1 MAGAEVG
8 AGILF
13 VLRECRIGQRTF
25 PQGLKPTNIYGSV
38 GTTEVVPCY
47 KAEALGLLRRRFSA
61 DYASPCGYRVTKS
74 AIDANSCS
82 EFHMERDY
90 AHKMVRFTVLASGS
104 KGNSSIVSSVSATGG
119 STRILVDAG
128 LSCRELFRRMAVAG
142 EDPKTL
148 DAILITHEH
157 ADHVNGLPV
166 TARKLGIPVYFTE
179 ATHRAWV
186 RQVTPQRRITY
197 AEWAEEHKKQKLAAE
212 EPVLDPVCGPVAPE
226 SAELEEAVCE
236 AKAPVSD
243 AARLPAVNYFRAGE
257 AFQIGEIAVS
267 PFTIPHDAADPVGFV
282 FSAEG
287 VRLAVATD
295 LGYMPLN
302 VQSQLRRCDLM
313 LLESNHDLE
322 MLRDGPYP
330 WQVKQRVLSRV
341 GHLSNDATAQ
351 YLEQTYDGAA
361 TYLILAHLS
370 ESNNLPE
377 LARIAAERALVSKPS
392 LLANRLLL
400 ASQHEPL
407 APICF

>member
-1 MAGAEVG
+1 
-8 AGILF
+8 
-13 VLRECRIGQRTF
+13 
-25 PQGLKPTNIYGSV
+25 
-38 GTTEVVPCY
+38 
-47 KAEALGLLRRRFSA
+47 
-61 DYASPCGYRVTKS
+61 
-74 AIDANSCS
+74 
-82 EFHMERDY
+82 
-90 AHKMVRFTVLASGS
+90 MVRFTVLASGS
-104 KGNSSIVSSVSATGG
+104 KGNSSIVSSISASGG

-128 LSCRELFRRMAVAG
+128 LSCRELFRRMEAAG
-142 EDPKTL
+142 EDPRTL

-157 ADHVNGLPV
+157 QDHVNGLAV

-186 RQVTPQRRITY
+186 RQVTPQRRVTY
-197 AEWAEEHKKQKLAAE
+197 AEWAAEYKKQKTAAS
-212 EPVLDPVCGPVAPE
+212 EPVSDPVCGPVEASTAESENLEPE
-226 SAELEEAVCE
+226 ETVSE
-236 AKAPVSD
+236 AKAAGPAPD
-243 AARLPAVNYFRAGE
+243 PARLPAVNYFRAGE

-282 FSAEG
+282 FTAEG

-295 LGYMPLN
+295 LGYMPPN

-392 LLANRLLL
+392 LMANRLLL